1 MRVTHAQKRTPSQ
14 RSACGHDA
22 GCERR
27 QDDGWVF
34 LPISGAARRPYATGA
49 DVSLRILK
57 RPQLPLGRVAQAASA
72 A

>member
-14 RSACGHDA
+14 RPACGHDA
-22 GCERR
+22 GRERR
-27 QDDGWVF
+27 QDDGRVL
-34 LPISGAARRPYATGA
+34 LPISGAARHPCATGA

-57 RPQLPLGRVAQAASA
+57 RLPLPLGRVAQAASA